1 MWKKLVLSKVCEKRK
16 NVTMYVYANL
26 NNKIQRSNE
35 GVSHDKESLETHKD
49 IVSKTKGP

>member
-1 MWKKLVLSKVCEKRK
+1 MLSKVCEKRK

-26 NNKIQRSNE
+26 NKIQRSNE

-49 IVSKTKGP
+49 SL